1 MTINERARRV
11 ILDLAVTLDG
21 FIEGPNGEVDWCIM
35 DLDMD
40 FNKFLNQIDTILY
53 GRKSYDIWGQ
63 YIPKNEDSDTDKE
76 MWRLLHSK
84 EKYVFSRTQK
94 ETDNRAIL
102 INDNIVEEVNKLK
115 KKPGMDIWLYGG
127 SSLITTFINLGLV
140 DEFRL
145 SVHPIILG
153 EGKPLFIDINKRLN
167 LQIVETKKFSSGVV
181 QLIYRLNYCWQREVN
196 SLANTG
202 KKHGKAGKITW
213 P

>member
-1 MTINERARRV
+1 MTINERGRRV

-35 DLDMD
+35 DPDMD

-76 MWRLLHSK
+76 MWRLVHSK

-115 KKPGMDIWLYGG
+115 KKPGRDIWLYGG

-153 EGKPLFIDINKRLN
+153 EGKPLFIDINKRIN

-181 QLIYRLNYCWQREVN
+181 QLTYRLN
-196 SLANTG
+196 
-202 KKHGKAGKITW
+202 
-213 P
+213 